1 SGRSLLTYPIKKTLS
16 MEILFQFFD
25 EVDDFIIAT
34 ARRLQRSLSPRPP
47 ERRQVLRTPD
57 ITAKPTLPVAR

>member
-1 SGRSLLTYPIKKTLS
+1 

>member
-1 SGRSLLTYPIKKTLS
+1 

-25 EVDDFIIAT
+25 EADDFIIAT
-34 ARRLQRSLSPRPP
+34 ALRLQRLLSPRPP

-57 ITAKPTLPVAR
+57 ITAKPTSTPSRKRT